1 MIDNN
6 KKLKKYIYALPTLAV
21 LVFFPSL
28 IFEHQPKTE
37 KKKKCRKQLVDLS
50 SSARDLDT
58 LSFCRHPLAH
68 AMILGH

>member
-6 KKLKKYIYALPTLAV
+6 KKLKNIYALPTLAV

-37 KKKKCRKQLVDLS
+37 KKKKKKPCGLS
-50 SSARDLDT
+50 WKKPIMSCSL
-58 LSFCRHPLAH
+58 FCIV
-68 AMILGH
+68 M

>member
-6 KKLKKYIYALPTLAV
+6 KKLKKKNALPTLAV

-37 KKKKCRKQLVDLS
+37 KKQKPCGWSWKKPIMSCSL
-50 SSARDLDT
+50 
-58 LSFCRHPLAH
+58 FCIV
-68 AMILGH
+68 M

>member
-6 KKLKKYIYALPTLAV
+6 KKLKKIYALPTLAV

-37 KKKKCRKQLVDLS
+37 KKKKKNLVD
-50 SSARDLDT
+50 
-58 LSFCRHPLAH
+58 CRGKNPS
-68 AMILGH
+68 